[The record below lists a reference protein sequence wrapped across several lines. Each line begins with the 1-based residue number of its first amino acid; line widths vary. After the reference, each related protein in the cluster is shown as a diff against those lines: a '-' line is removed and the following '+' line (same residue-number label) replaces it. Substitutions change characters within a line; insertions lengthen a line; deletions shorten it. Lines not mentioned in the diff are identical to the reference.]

1 MINWLFYYILNVRL
15 VICDDNTAVD
25 CKKVVFLFHLVS
37 ENIYLYIYIFD
48 AFPAGV
54 GDSAAPD
61 CGQCWMLLVILC
73 PSSAL
78 LLSLLSSL
86 VVYLRCRRKGS
97 VYISV
102 NCHLLHL
109 ENTYATYC
117 LP

>member
-1 MINWLFYYILNVRL
+1 MNQDCKNVRTSTAEFDQHYVSL
-15 VICDDNTAVD
+15 DIPLDAGAVD
-25 CKKVVFLFHLVS
+25 
-37 ENIYLYIYIFD
+37 
-48 AFPAGV
+48 P
-54 GDSAAPD
+54 AAPD

-102 NCHLLHL
+102 NWPLLHL